1 MAGIALRF
9 NFVKIKPM
17 CELLPV
23 LKTIR
28 PESDFAA
35 SQDFIADGLLDSFD
49 VVTLVATL
57 DKTCGISIEGVDIIP
72 EHFQNLQTIAL
83 LLKKYGVETA

>member
-1 MAGIALRF
+1 MS
-9 NFVKIKPM
+9 
-17 CELLPV
+17 ELLEV

-35 SQDFIADGLLDSFD
+35 SRDFIADGMLDSFD

-57 DKTCGISIEGVDIIP
+57 DKIYGISIEGVEIIP
-72 EHFQNLQTIAL
+72 EHFQNLDTIAAL
-83 LLKKYGVETA
+83 LRKYGVRP